1 MLQFLGQRWKFV
13 FEWVVFW
20 FFVQLFEFLLV
31 IIQFLFEQRVFEL
44 HVPLR
49 TAKFLIIKRV
59 LERLGVELKP

>member
-1 MLQFLGQRWKFV
+1 MLQFLGQHRKLV

-20 FFVQLFEFLLV
+20 FLVRLVEFLLV

-59 LERLGVELKP
+59 VERLGVEFEP